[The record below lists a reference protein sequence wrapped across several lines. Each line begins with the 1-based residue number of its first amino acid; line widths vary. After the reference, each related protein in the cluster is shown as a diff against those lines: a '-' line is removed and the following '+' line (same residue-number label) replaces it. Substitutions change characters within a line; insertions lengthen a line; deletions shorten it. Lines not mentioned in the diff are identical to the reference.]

1 MKVFVTGATGCLG
14 RQLLQ
19 LLLAHDCE
27 VTALVRTFD
36 RARSLPASVRAV
48 PGDITRRASLR
59 SGMRGAE
66 VVFHAAAATQLAVGA
81 RDTARLGRVNVDGT
95 REVLE
100 LAAELGGPRVV
111 FTSALEIYGDTGGQ
125 VFDEAHLPPSPR
137 LESEYARSKRRALL
151 EVVEPMQAQGLPV
164 VVVCPGALYG
174 PGDLSPRGRLL
185 RRYARR
191 RLPVMIGPE
200 TAYCWT
206 HAADVAAGHWLAA
219 TLGRPGETYILAGP
233 ALSLREFFAAAER
246 ATGLPAPRVWLPA
259 GLARGLARGLGRVR
273 PDLSET
279 VRGFS
284 GLTYLARSDKARQ
297 ELGWQPRSLESG
309 LSETVGWYVEQE
321 RLAREAARAPGTRGV
336 GDA

>member
-1 MKVFVTGATGCLG
+1 MKVFVTGGTGCLG
-14 RQLLQ
+14 RQLIR

-36 RARSLPASVRAV
+36 RARSLPASVRTV
-48 PGDITRRASLR
+48 PGDVTRRASLR

-66 VVFHAAAATQLAVGA
+66 VVFHAAASIQLGVGS
-81 RDTARLGRVNVDGT
+81 RDAARLQRINVDGT

-111 FTSALEIYGDTGGQ
+111 FTSALEIYGDTSGQ
-125 VFDEAHLPPSPR
+125 VFDEAHLPRSPR
-137 LESEYARSKRRALL
+137 PESEYARSKQRALL
-151 EVVEPMQAQGLPV
+151 EVVEQLQAQGLPV
-164 VVVCPGALYG
+164 VVVCPGAFYG
-174 PGDLSPRGRLL
+174 PGDLSLGGRLL

-200 TAYCWT
+200 TAFCWA

-233 ALSLREFFAAAER
+233 ALSLREFFAAAEQ

-259 GLARGLARGLGRVR
+259 GLARGLARALARVQ
-273 PDLSET
+273 PALAET
-279 VRGFS
+279 LRSFS

-297 ELGWQPRSLESG
+297 ELGWQPRPLESG
-309 LSETVGWYVEQE
+309 LSETVRWYVEQE
-321 RLAREAARAPGTRGV
+321 RLRREAARASPARQE
-336 GDA
+336 